1 MTQDGTFAALER
13 AWHHARIYLESLER
27 RPVGATGSRS
37 ALRESLGRPLSDG
50 RTEAAQVIDELVA
63 DATRGIL
70 GSAGGRFF
78 GWVIGGSVPAA
89 IAADWLTSV
98 WDQNAALYACS
109 PAAAVVEEI
118 AGAWLKDILGLP
130 ARASFAFVTGCQ
142 MAHVTCL
149 AAARHALLQKDGR
162 VVEDE
167 GLSGAPA
174 IRILASEHGHGSV
187 ARAATLLGLGR
198 NNIVRLA
205 TDPLGRIEP
214 VALAAQLQDSRPTIV
229 VLQAGDIATGAFDD
243 FATLIPLAKA
253 RGAWVHIDGAF
264 GLWAAASPARR
275 HLTHGVAAADSWA
288 TDGHKWLNVPFDSG
302 YAFVADPAAHSAA
315 LSHRAAYL
323 THDADARDQID
334 WNPDWSRRARG
345 FATYAA
351 LRELGRSGIAELVDR
366 CCAQT
371 SALIDGLRNLRG
383 VEIVSEPIIN
393 QALVRFCGAG
403 GTDDDTRT
411 DAAIAAVNAGGEA
424 FFSGS
429 TWHGRRVMRIS
440 VCNWRTSDTDIER
453 AIVAITKAS
462 A

>member
-1 MTQDGTFAALER
+1 VVLER
-13 AWHHARIYLESLER
+13 AWHHARAYLESLESC
-27 RPVGATGSRS
+27 PAGATASLA
-37 ALRESLGRPLSDG
+37 ALRVSLGRPLSDCG
-50 RTEAAQVIDELVA
+50 TEAAQVIDELVE
-63 DATRGIL
+63 DASQGIV
-70 GSAGGRFF
+70 GSVGGRFF
-78 GWVIGGSVPAA
+78 GWVIGGAVPAA
-89 IAADWLTSV
+89 IAADWLTSI

-149 AAARHALLQKDGR
+149 AAARHALLQKDGWM
-162 VVEDE
+162 VEDE

-214 VALAAQLQDSRPTIV
+214 AALAAQLEDSRPTIV
-229 VLQAGDIATGAFDD
+229 VLQAGDIATGAFDE
-243 FATLIPLAKA
+243 FASLVPMAKA
-253 RGAWVHIDGAF
+253 KGAWVHIDGAF
-264 GLWAAASPARR
+264 GLWAAASPHRR
-275 HLTHGVAAADSWA
+275 HLLRGVAAADSWA

-302 YAFVADPAAHSAA
+302 YAFVADPAAHCAA

-351 LRELGRSGIAELVDR
+351 LRELGRAGIADLVER
-366 CCAQT
+366 CCAHAM
-371 SALIDGLRNLRG
+371 ALVDGLRNVRG
-383 VEIVSEPIIN
+383 IRIVSEPIIN
-393 QALVRFCGAG
+393 QGLVRFLGEDAS
-403 GTDDDTRT
+403 DAENDART
-411 DAAIAAVNAGGEA
+411 DAVIAAVNAGGEA

-440 VCNWRTSDTDIER
+440 VCNWRTSDADIER
-453 AIVAITKAS
+453 AIVAIRKAS